1 MIITHVRLMDPTE
14 KRQQWK
20 RRRIYLMRHGDVS
33 YFDAS
38 GRPFRPD
45 TVPLNEAGRLQAE
58 AAGRLLADV
67 PIDRVVASDLQR
79 SIETAS
85 LATAGR
91 SSRLQTLAQL
101 REIQPGRLADIPVQ
115 DIETA
120 FTKAFAIDLTPD
132 ARFLGGET
140 LGSLIDRV
148 QSCFQLLLADTAWNQ
163 LLIVAHGGV
172 NRVILASALGVAL
185 PGFAAFEQDPG
196 CLNILDVDS
205 SGRMLVRLVNYTP
218 DNPIKKGLELTTMES
233 LYLQYCDRR
242 TT

>member
-1 MIITHVRLMDPTE
+1 MDPTE

-33 YFDAS
+33 YFDAA

-45 TVPLNEAGRLQAE
+45 TVPLNDAGRLQA
-58 AAGRLLADV
+58 AGAGRLLADV

-91 SSRLQTLAQL
+91 SLNLETYDQL
-101 REIQPGRLADIPVQ
+101 REIQPGRLSDIPAQ

-120 FTKAFAIDLTPD
+120 FTKAFASDLTPE

-148 QSCFQLLLADTAWNQ
+148 QTCFQFLLADTAWKQ

-172 NRVILASALGVAL
+172 NRVILASALGVGLQA
-185 PGFAAFEQDPG
+185 FAAFEQD
-196 CLNILDVDS
+196 
-205 SGRMLVRLVNYTP
+205 
-218 DNPIKKGLELTTMES
+218 
-233 LYLQYCDRR
+233 
-242 TT
+242 

>member
-1 MIITHVRLMDPTE
+1 MDPTE
-14 KRQQWK
+14 KLQQWK

-33 YFDAS
+33 YFDAA
-38 GRPFRPD
+38 GRPLRPD
-45 TVPLNEAGRLQAE
+45 TVPLNDAGRLQAE

-67 PIDRVVASDLQR
+67 PIDRVVASDLLR
-79 SIETAS
+79 SIDTAS
-85 LATAGR
+85 LATGGR
-91 SSRLQTLAQL
+91 SLKLETYEQL
-101 REIQPGRLADIPVQ
+101 REIQPGRLADIPAD

-120 FTKAFAIDLTPD
+120 FTKAFASDLTPD

-148 QSCFQLLLADTAWNQ
+148 HKCFASFLADKTWNQ

-172 NRVILASALGVAL
+172 NRVILAGALGVGLQA
-185 PGFAAFEQDPG
+185 FAAFEQDPG

-205 SGRMLVRLVNYTP
+205 AGRLLVRLVNYTP

-233 LYLQYCDRR
+233 LYLQYCHKLSGS
-242 TT
+242 